1 MNKLFF
7 CLIFPCLLTLG
18 GCATPPQN
26 QVVNIDPVKTDPVAA
41 APELPAKPFAIDSLY
56 DLLVADVAL
65 NRNQFELALEKYLT
79 QARQTRD
86 PGVIQLAARVA
97 DYVRD
102 NNVSLEIALLWIDV
116 APQDPEAHRTA
127 LQAYAIQGDAINALF
142 HASWLYTEEADLDAF
157 LAITSIQMTDAQT
170 NALIAAYQGLDLN
183 AEQQPFV
190 MLASAILYRSIAKLE
205 IAEQTVTEFLQ
216 LQPDNQSGLLLLA
229 QLLHQQ
235 DRIDEAAALIGDAL
249 QRQPEDRKLRL
260 QYARLLTITDL
271 QQAIIEF
278 EALRL
283 EDPAD
288 QEINFLLALLLHN
301 QGQSDRAMGLFAQA
315 SQRPSLSA
323 DSQFHMGSITESRG
337 DITSAIKHY
346 SQVRFGRNYLPAVS
360 RLTVLLNQQYGL
372 SAARQNLQRLRVEQP
387 EQAVTLFQIES
398 NLLVSLQKP
407 EQAMSIL
414 TDGLN
419 SFPNNSQLLYARSM
433 VAEQQDNFALAEQDL
448 RTLIAQDENNA
459 SALNALGY
467 SMVVHTDRQDEA
479 YSLIKRAYLL
489 NPGDPAIID
498 SMGWVLFKLGELAQ
512 ALEYLQ
518 KALNMLPDPEIAAHL
533 GEVQWVMGNP
543 EAALKTWRQGL
554 QQAPDHPIIVEAM
567 DRLGATE

>member
-1 MNKLFF
+1 MNKLFS
-7 CLIFPCLLTLG
+7 CLIFPYLLTLG
-18 GCATPPQN
+18 GCATAPQN
-26 QVVNIDPVKTDPVAA
+26 QVADADPVKTEPVEA
-41 APELPAKPFAIDSLY
+41 APELPAKPFAINSLY
-56 DLLVADVAL
+56 DLLVADIAL
-65 NRNQFELALEKYLT
+65 NRSQFELALEKYLV

-86 PGVIQLAARVA
+86 LGVIQLAARVA

-102 NNVSLEIALLWIDV
+102 NNASLEIALLWIDV
-116 APQDPEAHRTA
+116 APEDPEAHRAA
-127 LQAYAIQGDAINALF
+127 LQA
-142 HASWLYTEEADLDAF
+142 HASWLYTQEADVDAF
-157 LAITSIQMTDAQT
+157 LAVTSIQMTDAQT
-170 NALIAAYQGLDLN
+170 NALIAAYQSLDLS

-190 MLASAILYRSIAKLE
+190 MLASAILYRSIAELE
-205 IAEQTVTEFLQ
+205 IAEQTVTEFLL

-249 QRQPEDRKLRL
+249 QRRPEDRKLRL
-260 QYARLLTITDL
+260 QYARLLTITNL

-372 SAARQNLQRLRVEQP
+372 SAARQNLRRLRAEQP

-407 EQAMSIL
+407 ELAISIL

-419 SFPNNSQLLYARSM
+419 SFPNDSQLLYARSM
-433 VAEQQDNFALAEQDL
+433 VAERQDNFALAEQDL
-448 RTLIAQDENNA
+448 RTLISQDENNA

-518 KALNMLPDPEIAAHL
+518 KALDMLPDPEIAAHL

-543 EAALKTWRQGL
+543 EAALKTWQQGL

-567 DRLGATE
+567 DRLGATP